1 MVNFNAAPNK
11 KAKLVLETTAFKQS
25 RSDLNV
31 AFSTADRETG
41 IFEFTVTQDNKPLL
55 LGQDNIK
62 SSIVFIHS
70 NGLKMKAPMVI
81 TDGLNGRISYQVP
94 DDILATPGKVTAQ
107 VYVARKSKKET
118 YAVVAERI
126 FSFEIEK
133 SLAWEFDAETK
144 LNYIVEFDELEAQL
158 KQRLIAIED
167 AMSNLEDYVARVE
180 QARDKGLSDIEI
192 AKTNSLDE
200 LDTLASNKL
209 NEINTK
215 GTQYVE
221 ELTDVR
227 NGIDEKINQFND
239 DVKADN
245 YVKEEST
252 ENWQKYKFTQDDGS
266 IKYFTKGTIKD
277 IKTLPPGLYETVSDD
292 DATNQGIPVNNTYV
306 QIKVWGTGGGRK
318 EIELTSTFYGKKYFR
333 LFHTDGEKD
342 TGWREIAAVSGGN
355 SIETEYGA
363 QNKADTAYSDAIEYF
378 NDKMDANFKSL
389 WKGNASEKGTVI
401 NLEEKYTDY
410 KMIFIVYYSVG
421 GTKNASRF
429 TNGLGRIYIQDFNLD
444 DDNGSLARFFET
456 ALDVENDKQFRIRH
470 NHTYLPESNTGISN
484 SNAIEYRE
492 IVGVK

>member
-11 KAKLVLETTAFKQS
+11 KAKFELETTAFKQS

-31 AFSTADRETG
+31 AFSTADRDTS
-41 IFEFTVTQDNKPLL
+41 IFEFIVTQDNKPLL
-55 LGQDNIK
+55 LGNDNIT

-70 NGLKMKAPMVI
+70 KGLKIRLPLEI
-81 TDGLNGRISYQVP
+81 TDGMNGKISVQVP
-94 DDILATPGKVTAQ
+94 NDIITLPGKVTAQ
-107 VYVARKSKKET
+107 VYVARKST
-118 YAVVAERI
+118 TDTQAIVAERI
-126 FSFEIEK
+126 FSFMIEE
-133 SLAWEFDAETK
+133 SLAYEFDAETK

-158 KQRLIAIED
+158 KQRTYAIEQ
-167 AMSNLEDYVARVE
+167 AMANLEDYVAKIE

-200 LDTLASNKL
+200 LDTLSSNKL

-221 ELTDVR
+221 ELTGVR
-227 NGIDEKINQFND
+227 DGIDEKIDKFND
-239 DVKADN
+239 DVKAGG
-245 YVKEEST
+245 YVKDST
-252 ENWQKYKFTQDDGS
+252 TSNWQKHKLTQSNGDRIRLSKIDPVELDTGHYQMWLVINAPVGSDTSTQYWNIDVTKAFDDVKQIVATQSGTGRVFQKNIHKGS
-266 IKYFTKGTIKD
+266 DLGWKEI
-277 IKTLPPGLYETVSDD
+277 PTVSSD
-292 DATNQGIPVNNTYV
+292 NN
-306 QIKVWGTGGGRK
+306 
-318 EIELTSTFYGKKYFR
+318 
-333 LFHTDGEKD
+333 
-342 TGWREIAAVSGGN
+342 
-355 SIETEYGA
+355 IETEYGA
-363 QNKADTAYSDAIEYF
+363 QNKADTAYSNAIEYF

-389 WKGNASEKGTVI
+389 WKGNASEKGTTI
-401 NLEEKYTDY
+401 DLEEKYTDY

-429 TNGLGRIYIQDFNLD
+429 TNGLGRIYIQDFNLSD
-444 DDNGSLARFFET
+444 DDGGAARFFET

>member
-11 KAKLVLETTAFKQS
+11 KAKLTLETTAFKQS

-118 YAVVAERI
+118 YAVVAERV

-144 LNYIVEFDELEAQL
+144 LNYIVEFDELESQL
-158 KQRLIAIED
+158 KQRAYAIEQ
-167 AMSNLEDYVARVE
+167 AMANLEDYVAKIE

-192 AKTNSLDE
+192 ARSNSVD
-200 LDTLASNKL
+200 
-209 NEINTK
+209 EINTLSSDKITKINNK
-215 GTQYVE
+215 GTEYVNQLNDISE
-221 ELTDVR
+221 GMND
-227 NGIDEKINQFND
+227 KITQFNS
-239 DVKADN
+239 DVDAGGYIKD
-245 YVKEEST
+245 T
-252 ENWQKYKFTQDDGS
+252 DTTNWQKYKLTDDEGQS
-266 IKYFTKGTIKD
+266 IFIDTIDFMNVGNTIEKS
-277 IKTLPPGLYETVSDD
+277 GLYYIDNSTNGPTDENKNGYAIANFRNVDNGELIFTPVDSYRRYSVQKINGTWEGLHDLTKDMETQ
-292 DATNQGIPVNNTYV
+292 T
-306 QIKVWGTGGGRK
+306 
-318 EIELTSTFYGKKYFR
+318 
-333 LFHTDGEKD
+333 
-342 TGWREIAAVSGGN
+342 
-355 SIETEYGA
+355 GA
-363 QNKADTAYSDAIEYF
+363 QLKADIAYNDAVEYF
-378 NDKMDANFKSL
+378 NDTMDANFKSL
-389 WKGNASEKGTVI
+389 WKGNASEKGTTI
-401 NLEEKYTDY
+401 DLEEKYTDY

-421 GTKNASRF
+421 GTKNASMF
-429 TNGLGRIYIQDFNLD
+429 TNGLVKIYIQDFNLSD
-444 DDNGSLARFFET
+444 DDGGAARFFET
-456 ALDVENDKQFRIRH
+456 ALDVKNDKQFRIRH

-492 IVGVK
+492 IVGV

>member
-70 NGLKMKAPMVI
+70 NGLKMKSPMVI
-81 TDGLNGRISYQVP
+81 TDGLNGKISYQIP
-94 DDILATPGKVTAQ
+94 NDILATPGKVTAQ
-107 VYVARKSKKET
+107 VFVARKST
-118 YAVVAERI
+118 TDTQAVVAERI

-133 SLAWEFDAETK
+133 SLAWKFDAETK

-158 KQRLIAIED
+158 KQRAYAIEQ
-167 AMSNLEDYVARVE
+167 AMANLEDYVAKIE

-192 AKTNSLDE
+192 ARSNSVD
-200 LDTLASNKL
+200 
-209 NEINTK
+209 EINTLSSDKITEINNK
-215 GTQYVE
+215 GTEYVNQLNDISE
-221 ELTDVR
+221 GMND
-227 NGIDEKINQFND
+227 KITQFNS
-239 DVKADN
+239 DVDAGGYIKD
-245 YVKEEST
+245 T
-252 ENWQKYKFTQDDGS
+252 DTTNWQKYKLTDDEGQS
-266 IKYFTKGTIKD
+266 IFIDTIDFMNVGNTIEKS
-277 IKTLPPGLYETVSDD
+277 GLYYIDNSTNGPTDENKNGYAIANFRNVDNGELIFTPVDSYRRYSVQKINGTWEGLHDLTKDMETQ
-292 DATNQGIPVNNTYV
+292 T
-306 QIKVWGTGGGRK
+306 
-318 EIELTSTFYGKKYFR
+318 
-333 LFHTDGEKD
+333 
-342 TGWREIAAVSGGN
+342 
-355 SIETEYGA
+355 GA
-363 QNKADTAYSDAIEYF
+363 QLKADIAYNDAVEYF
-378 NDKMDANFKSL
+378 NNTMDANFKSL

-401 NLEEKYTDY
+401 DLEEKYTDY

-421 GTKNASRF
+421 GTKNASSF
-429 TNGLGRIYIQDFNLD
+429 TNGLGRIYIQDFNLSD
-444 DDNGSLARFFET
+444 DDGGAARFFET

>member
-133 SLAWEFDAETK
+133 SLAWKFDAETK

-200 LDTLASNKL
+200 LDTLATNKL

-215 GTQYVE
+215 GTQYVD
-221 ELTDVR
+221 ELTGVR
-227 NGIDEKINQFND
+227 DGIDEKIDQFND
-239 DVKADN
+239 DVKVGG
-245 YVKEEST
+245 YVKDST
-252 ENWQKYKFTQDDGS
+252 TSNWQKHKLTQSNGDRIRVSKIDPVELDTGHYQMWFVINAPEGSDTSAQYWNIDVTKAFDDVKQIVATQSYTGRVFQKNIHKGS
-266 IKYFTKGTIKD
+266 DLGWKEI
-277 IKTLPPGLYETVSDD
+277 PTVSSD
-292 DATNQGIPVNNTYV
+292 NN
-306 QIKVWGTGGGRK
+306 
-318 EIELTSTFYGKKYFR
+318 
-333 LFHTDGEKD
+333 
-342 TGWREIAAVSGGN
+342 
-355 SIETEYGA
+355 IETEYGA

-389 WKGNASEKGTVI
+389 WKGNASEKGTTI
-401 NLEEKYTDY
+401 DLEEKYTDY

-429 TNGLGRIYIQDFNLD
+429 TNGLGRIYIQDFNLSD
-444 DDNGSLARFFET
+444 DDGGAARFFET

>member
-11 KAKLVLETTAFKQS
+11 KAKLTLETTAFKQS

-158 KQRLIAIED
+158 KQRAYAIEQ
-167 AMSNLEDYVARVE
+167 AMANLEDYVAKIE

-192 AKTNSLDE
+192 ARSNSVDE
-200 LDTLASNKL
+200 INTLSSDKITEINNKGTEYVNKL
-209 NEINTK
+209 NDISEGMN
-215 GTQYVE
+215 
-221 ELTDVR
+221 D
-227 NGIDEKINQFND
+227 KITQFNS
-239 DVKADN
+239 DVDAGGYIKD
-245 YVKEEST
+245 T
-252 ENWQKYKFTQDDGS
+252 DTTNWQKYKLTDDEGQS
-266 IKYFTKGTIKD
+266 IFIDTIDFMNVGNTIEKS
-277 IKTLPPGLYETVSDD
+277 GLYYIDNSTNGPTDENKNGYAIANFRNVDNGELIFTPVDSYRRYSVQKINGTWEGLHDLTKDMET
-292 DATNQGIPVNNTYV
+292 
-306 QIKVWGTGGGRK
+306 
-318 EIELTSTFYGKKYFR
+318 
-333 LFHTDGEKD
+333 
-342 TGWREIAAVSGGN
+342 
-355 SIETEYGA
+355 
-363 QNKADTAYSDAIEYF
+363 QNGSQLKADTAYNDAVEYF

-401 NLEEKYTDY
+401 DLLEPYTEY
-410 KMIFIVYYSVG
+410 KMLVVVYYSVG
-421 GTKNASRF
+421 GTKNTSRF
-429 TNGLGRIYIQDFNLD
+429 TEGLGRIVVQDFNLSD
-444 DDNGSLARFFET
+444 ADGGAAKFFET
-456 ALDVENDKQFRIRH
+456 ALDIVNTSQFRVRH
-470 NHTYLPESNTGISN
+470 NHTYLPGSNTGISN

-492 IVGVK
+492 IVGVR

>member
-11 KAKLVLETTAFKQS
+11 KAKLTLETTAFKQS

-55 LGQDNIK
+55 LGDYNIK

-81 TDGLNGRISYQVP
+81 TDGLNGKISYQVP

-107 VYVARKSKKET
+107 VYVARKLKKET

-158 KQRLIAIED
+158 KQRAYAIEQ
-167 AMSNLEDYVARVE
+167 AMANLEDYVAKIE

-200 LDTLASNKL
+200 LNTLASNKL

-215 GTQYVE
+215 GTQYVND
-221 ELTDVR
+221 LTEIKDSMD
-227 NGIDEKINQFND
+227 GKIEQFND
-239 DVKADN
+239 DVDAGG
-245 YVKEEST
+245 YVKESDT
-252 ENWQKYKFTQDDGS
+252 SDWQKHS
-266 IKYFTKGTIKD
+266 I
-277 IKTLPPGLYETVSDD
+277 
-292 DATNQGIPVNNTYV
+292 
-306 QIKVWGTGGGRK
+306 
-318 EIELTSTFYGKKYFR
+318 
-333 LFHTDGEKD
+333 TDENGHS
-342 TGWREIAAVSGGN
+342 IF
-355 SIETEYGA
+355 IETIDFMNIGETITTSGLFYIDDSTNGPVDENKNGYAIANFRNVDNGELIFTPVDSYRRYSVQKINGTWEGLHDLTKDMETQTGA
-363 QNKADTAYSDAIEYF
+363 QLKADIAYNDAVEYF
-378 NDKMDANFKSL
+378 NDTMDANFKSL

-401 NLEEKYTDY
+401 DLLEPYTEY
-410 KMIFIVYYSVG
+410 KMLVVVYYSVG
-421 GTKNASRF
+421 GTKNTSRF
-429 TNGLGRIYIQDFNLD
+429 TEGLGRIVVQDFNLSD
-444 DDNGSLARFFET
+444 ADGGAARFFET
-456 ALDVENDKQFRIRH
+456 ALDIVNTSQFRVRH

-492 IVGVK
+492 IVGVR